1 MAVEYAETKLSKH
14 YDTAAIFA
22 ARGDDRSALL
32 LQYIKDIAIWRLIGL
47 SNPSIDYEDKSFGI
61 RMPKAG

>member
-32 LQYIKDIAIWRLIGL
+32 LQYIKDIAIWRIGL

>member
-22 ARGDDRSALL
+22 RGDDRSALL
-32 LQYIKDIAIWRLIGL
+32 LQYIKDIAIWIPIGL
-47 SNPSIDYEDKSFGI
+47 SNPSIDYEDKSSGI
-61 RMPKAG
+61 RMLKAG